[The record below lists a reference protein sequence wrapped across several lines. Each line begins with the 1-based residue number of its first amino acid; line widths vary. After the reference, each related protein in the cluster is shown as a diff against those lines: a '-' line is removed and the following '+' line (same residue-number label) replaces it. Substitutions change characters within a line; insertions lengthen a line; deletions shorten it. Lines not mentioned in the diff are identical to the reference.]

1 MKASTINDRARAL
14 RDEMKAA
21 VRIETREIDG
31 QLVEVKVY
39 PGFPRERLPRDRR
52 EPLALDAQ
60 EGQHEGEAMKL
71 DDLVLRFNVLIRRY
85 RLVDGAGQAEQVGD
99 TWEEIV
105 NPNKPPR
112 RYIVVGREDRE
123 GGGIDLD
130 VDEYDP
136 DFNFRGTTALLVA
149 SVVATVYTMWLL
161 Y

>member
-1 MKASTINDRARAL
+1 MK
-14 RDEMKAA
+14 
-21 VRIETREIDG
+21 
-31 QLVEVKVY
+31 
-39 PGFPRERLPRDRR
+39 F
-52 EPLALDAQ
+52 
-60 EGQHEGEAMKL
+60 

-85 RLVDGAGQAEQVGD
+85 RLVDGAGQAEHVGD

-149 SVVATVYTMWLL
+149 SVVATVFTMWLL
-161 Y
+161 H